1 MNRTREQLL
10 PILCH
15 WITFLAH
22 ALPLRSVPTLI
33 ELVVGALLSRRGWVT
48 EAYLA
53 IAAQQHW
60 TSYYKWLQQGRWS
73 WVRLGQYLAVLLR
86 CSFQR
91 RVWYLVV
98 DDSINCRASKQ
109 APGSGRYHNH
119 SRKANRPPF
128 LQGQCWVMLAAV
140 LSRGRRYCS
149 ALPLLARLQRTVG
162 NSSKLRAAC
171 VLLRAVGAIFQDCHV
186 RVLLDCW
193 YMRCKV
199 IQYAQAWGFA
209 VIGQVRRDTALYA
222 VPVEEVVVE
231 GKRRRGRPR
240 VYGLKYT
247 PERVAA
253 LPERCVRL
261 WLYGKWQWVR
271 YRSAKVKARFLK
283 GQVVRV
289 VWVQFETEEGTWGT
303 TRLLLATEADLR
315 PEVII
320 KAYARRWPIEPLFNQ
335 LRHGWG
341 WLEAWQQSRQVLAR
355 WVQILFVAYALA
367 QLLVLKGGDHLAA
380 LTQLTPWR
388 QDRPV
393 TAGLVRLALQRIL
406 GQVNLR
412 AWWDPKSRKFQPPAT
427 AEGTASGPP
436 LAQAA

>member
-22 ALPLRSVPTLI
+22 ALPLRSVPTFI
-33 ELVVGALLSRRGWVT
+33 ELVVGALLSQRGWVT
-48 EAYLA
+48 AAYLA
-53 IAAQQHW
+53 IAAQRHW
-60 TSYYKWLQQGRWS
+60 TSYYKWLEQGHWS
-73 WVRLGQYLAVLLR
+73 WLRLGQYLAVLLR
-86 CSFQR
+86 CSFPR

-98 DDSINCRASKQ
+98 DDSINCRASPQ
-109 APGSGRYHNH
+109 APSGGRYHHH
-119 SRKANRPPF
+119 SRKANRPKF
-128 LQGQCWVMLAAV
+128 LQGQCWVLLAAV

-149 ALPLLARLQRTVG
+149 AIPLLARLQRTVG
-162 NSSKLRAAC
+162 NHSKLQAAC
-171 VLLRAVGAIFQDCHV
+171 VLLRAVGAIFQECRV
-186 RVLLDCW
+186 RVLFDCW
-193 YMRCKV
+193 YMRRLV
-199 IQYAQAWGFA
+199 IHYAQAWGFA

-222 VPVEEVVVE
+222 IPEVVVV
-231 GKRRRGRPR
+231 GGPRRRGRPR
-240 VYGLKYT
+240 RYGLKYT

-253 LPERCVRL
+253 LLERRVRL

-271 YRSAKVKARFLK
+271 YRSAVVKARFLK

-289 VWVQFETEEGTWGT
+289 VWVQFEVEDGTLGA
-303 TRLLLATEADLR
+303 TRLLLATEANLR

-335 LRHGWG
+335 LRHSWG

-355 WVQILFVAYALA
+355 WVQIVFVAYALA

-380 LTQLTPWR
+380 LMQLTPWR

-412 AWWDPKSRKFQPPAT
+412 VWWDPKSRKFQPPVA
-427 AEGTASGPP
+427 AEETVSEPP

>member
-33 ELVVGALLSRRGWVT
+33 ELVVGVLLSRRGWVT

-53 IAAQQHW
+53 IAAQRHW

-86 CSFQR
+86 CSFTR
-91 RVWYLVV
+91 RVWYWVV
-98 DDSINCRASKQ
+98 DDSINCRASPQ
-109 APGSGRYHNH
+109 APSSGRHHNH
-119 SRKANRPPF
+119 SHKVNRPKF
-128 LQGQCWVMLAAV
+128 LQGQCWVLLAAV
-140 LSRGRRYCS
+140 LSRGWRYCS
-149 ALPLLARLQRTVG
+149 AIPLLARLQHTGG

-171 VLLRAVGAIFQDCHV
+171 VLLRAVGAIFQDCQV

-193 YMRCKV
+193 YMRCWV
-199 IQYAQAWGFA
+199 IRYAQSWGFA

-222 VPVEEVVVE
+222 LPVEEVTVT
-231 GKRRRGRPR
+231 GRRRRGRPR

-253 LPERCVRL
+253 LPERRVRL
-261 WLYGKWQWVR
+261 WLYGKRQWVR
-271 YRSAKVKARFLK
+271 YRSAQVKARFLK

-289 VWVQFETEEGTWGT
+289 VWVQFEAKDGTLGT
-303 TRLLLATEADLR
+303 TRVLLATEADLR

-335 LRHGWG
+335 RRHGWG
-341 WLEAWQQSRQVLAR
+341 WLDAWQQSRQVLAR
-355 WVQILFVAYALA
+355 WVQIVFVAYALP
-367 QLLVLKGGDHLAA
+367 QLLVRKGGDRLAA
-380 LTQLTPWR
+380 LMQLTPWR

-393 TAGLVRLALQRIL
+393 TAGRVRLALQRIL
-406 GQVNLR
+406 GHLNLR
-412 AWWDPKSRKFQPPAT
+412 AWWDPKSRKFQPPA
-427 AEGTASGPP
+427 AADGAASEPP

>member
-15 WITFLAH
+15 WITFLAR
-22 ALPLRSVPTLI
+22 ALPLRSVPTFI
-33 ELVVGALLSRRGWVT
+33 ELVVGALLSQRGWVT
-48 EAYLA
+48 AAWLA
-53 IAAQQHW
+53 VAAQRHW

-86 CSFQR
+86 CSFKR

-140 LSRGRRYCS
+140 LSRGRRYGS
-149 ALPLLARLQRTVG
+149 AIPLLARLQRTVG
-162 NSSKLRAAC
+162 NTNKLCSAC
-171 VLLRAVGAIFQDCHV
+171 VLLRAVGAIFQDCQV

-199 IQYAQAWGFA
+199 IHYAHAWDFA

-222 VPVEEVVVE
+222 LPVVE
-231 GKRRRGRPR
+231 VTAGGKRRRGRPR

-247 PERVAA
+247 SERVAA
-253 LPERCVRL
+253 LPERRVRL
-261 WLYGKWQWVR
+261 WLYGKGQWVR

-283 GQVVRV
+283 GQVVRA
-289 VWVQFETEEGTWGT
+289 VWVQFEAEDGTLGAP
-303 TRLLLATEADLR
+303 RLLIATEADLR

-341 WLEAWQQSRQVLAR
+341 WLDAWQQSRQVLAR
-355 WVQILFVAYALA
+355 WVQILFVAYALP
-367 QLLVLKGGDHLAA
+367 QLLVLKGGDRLAV
-380 LTQLTPWR
+380 LTRLTPWR
-388 QDRPV
+388 QGRPV

-412 AWWDPKSRKFQPPAT
+412 AWWDPKSRKFHPPAVA
-427 AEGTASGPP
+427 AETVSGPP

>member
-1 MNRTREQLL
+1 M
-10 PILCH
+10 P
-15 WITFLAH
+15 TF
-22 ALPLRSVPTLI
+22 I
-33 ELVVGALLSRRGWVT
+33 ELVVGALLSQRGWIT
-48 EAYLA
+48 TAYLA
-53 IAAQQHW
+53 IAAQRHW

-73 WVRLGQYLAVLLR
+73 WLRLGQYLAVLLR
-86 CSFQR
+86 CSFPH
-91 RVWYLVV
+91 RVYYLVM
-98 DDSINCRASKQ
+98 DDSINCRASPQ
-109 APGSGRYHNH
+109 APSRGRHYNH
-119 SRKANRPPF
+119 SRKVNRPQF
-128 LQGQCWVMLAAV
+128 VQGQCWVLLAAV
-140 LSRGRRYCS
+140 LSRGRRYCR
-149 ALPLLARLQRTVG
+149 AIPLLARLQRTVG
-162 NSSKLRAAC
+162 NRSKLRAAQ
-171 VLLRAVGAIFQDCHV
+171 VLLRAVGAILQDCQV

-222 VPVEEVVVE
+222 LPVEVVGVS
-231 GKRRRGRPR
+231 GQRRRGRPR

-253 LPERCVRL
+253 LPERRVRL

-271 YRSAKVKARFLK
+271 YRSAVVKARFLQ
-283 GQVVRV
+283 GQGVRV
-289 VWVQFETEEGTWGT
+289 VWVQFEAEDGTLGA
-303 TRLLLATEADLR
+303 TRLLLATEVDLR
-315 PEVII
+315 PEGIL

-341 WLEAWQQSRQVLAR
+341 WLDAWQQSRQVLAR
-355 WVQILFVAYALA
+355 WVQLVFVAYALA
-367 QLLVLKGGDHLAA
+367 QLLVLKGGDQLAA

-393 TAGLVRLALQRIL
+393 TAGLVRLALQRLL

-412 AWWDPKSRKFQPPAT
+412 AWWDPKSRKFQPPAA
-427 AEGTASGPP
+427 AEETVSGPP